1 MAVSKPARLKVILGE
16 DNIEKLSLPNG
27 IPESLEDL
35 HCSIKT
41 TFGIQG
47 NIRLQYMDQDFG
59 SDFFNLNSTNDLKD
73 LGTVKVILHQTATD
87 LSTTEVVLSHST
99 SFDLDDT
106 VSMAS
111 NDTSNVTRKEQ
122 WPKDFAIP
130 HFSFETE
137 LQLEHGNSEYL
148 ASGKLLTVSSRTK
161 SDILNRLAEEIFKYK
176 AYPDDTHFYI
186 VAEAL
191 IKKHPCLKEP
201 GSSSVWSG
209 WKQRLKYKMGNY
221 RTQLKMQG
229 CVEVSV
235 NSLKAKAA
243 TDGFPAK
250 KMKKPKRAE
259 ANFYPSLPVGQT
271 CESLEKERLELLTEA
286 EKRKNESV
294 VREKMALTFAYRRQ
308 EVVNQELSVRD
319 FRARW
324 PALFRHYEIN
334 AEFHRLTA
342 VPLED
347 TFFAQLD
354 VHMSQLIGVIR
365 AKGGATREKTAGIF
379 HILDQENIHVKRE
392 CVLKALIVFLGENP
406 QDLIKEY
413 FENQQDDCEGELE
426 QLTMAV
432 YVIRKEGGE
441 HHEPPADIGV
451 VIEGVKVL
459 NELPSFTSACALLLG
474 DDIHHQSGLSKT
486 TSLYI

>member
-1 MAVSKPARLKVILGE
+1 MAVSKPTRLKVILGE

-73 LGTVKVILHQTATD
+73 LGTVKVILHQTTTD

-111 NDTSNVTRKEQ
+111 NDTSNVTLKMSSPESLFSRKEQ

-243 TDGFPAK
+243 TNGFPAK

-294 VREKMALTFAYRRQ
+294 VKEKMALTFAYRRQ

-324 PALFRHYEIN
+324 PALFRHYE
-334 AEFHRLTA
+334 
-342 VPLED
+342 
-347 TFFAQLD
+347 
-354 VHMSQLIGVIR
+354 
-365 AKGGATREKTAGIF
+365 
-379 HILDQENIHVKRE
+379 
-392 CVLKALIVFLGENP
+392 VLK
-406 QDLIKEY
+406 KE
-413 FENQQDDCEGELE
+413 
-426 QLTMAV
+426 
-432 YVIRKEGGE
+432 
-441 HHEPPADIGV
+441 
-451 VIEGVKVL
+451 VKVL
-459 NELPSFTSACALLLG
+459 VLLA
-474 DDIHHQSGLSKT
+474 K
-486 TSLYI
+486 YII